1 MWIFYLI
8 LGLWASSVVLEFLLA
23 ETDAG
28 EADCSV
34 PGSAAATKADRLT
47 RHHTQRGNRV
57 RGVSPGGGFS
67 SAAAQ
72 GSDELEAP

>member
-57 RGVSPGGGFS
+57 RRVSPGEA
-67 SAAAQ
+67 SAQ
-72 GSDELEAP
+72 RRPRVYELEAP

>member
-28 EADCSV
+28 ECGPFCSWF
-34 PGSAAATKADRLT
+34 GCSHK
-47 RHHTQRGNRV
+47 G
-57 RGVSPGGGFS
+57 
-67 SAAAQ
+67 
-72 GSDELEAP
+72 